1 MKTPDHFIIQ
11 HLGSSHFDIFV
22 DWADSDDNHINTVH
36 LSRFTMPNGD
46 KIEAYAKHYNAQTD
60 GRGIVNEITGYLTA
74 HALGISQPKRA
85 FIAHIP
91 LKRLDI
97 KSNKKAKWLADVKKS
112 QPTYLAFCTQRID
125 GKGAG
130 YRVPVID
137 MPMIAQDVGSWSQFA
152 DTVALDENIA
162 HVDRHYNNLIR
173 FGKNDFSLIDNGM
186 LAVDRAISRN
196 WTTADL
202 SSSALYENRLLAN
215 TQRLAPS
222 IVIDN
227 KSNFVKKSS
236 RHGSALNDIMPEL
249 EFWWQ
254 TLLTPTDYAAF
265 RHFFV
270 ERTQNLE
277 SIVRKRHDL
286 LL

>member
-60 GRGIVNEITGYLTA
+60 ERGIVNEITGYLTA
-74 HALGISQPKRA
+74 HALGINQPKRA
-85 FIAHIP
+85 FIAHVP
-91 LKRLDI
+91 LKRLDF
-97 KSNKKAKWLADVKKS
+97 KTNKKAKWLTEAKKTRQS
-112 QPTYLAFCTQRID
+112 YLAFCTQRID

-186 LAVDRAISRN
+186 LAVDRTISRN

-236 RHGSALNDIMPEL
+236 RHESALNDIMPEL
-249 EFWWQ
+249 EFWWK
-254 TLLTPTDYAAF
+254 TLLTPADYVAF
-265 RHFFV
+265 RHFFI

-277 SIVRKRHDL
+277 SIVRKRHNL